1 MRVATLSESLPQ
13 HRQRA
18 YAATTHNTI
27 TIFSTIRDSKLYFRF
42 FAIIYILYLY
52 LTCAG
57 VVPYLTTIT
66 TVPLCAHPLRRRFA
80 IITTITLPF
89 SN

>member
-1 MRVATLSESLPQ
+1 M
-13 HRQRA
+13 
-18 YAATTHNTI
+18 
-27 TIFSTIRDSKLYFRF
+27 RDSKLYFRF

-57 VVPYLTTIT
+57 VIPYLATIT
-66 TVPLCAHPLRRRFA
+66 TVPLRAHPLRRRFA

>member
-1 MRVATLSESLPQ
+1 M
-13 HRQRA
+13 
-18 YAATTHNTI
+18 
-27 TIFSTIRDSKLYFRF
+27 RDSKLYFRF
-42 FAIIYILYLY
+42 FAIICILYLY
-52 LTCAG
+52 LICAG
-57 VVPYLTTIT
+57 VILYLAITT

>member
-1 MRVATLSESLPQ
+1 MQVATLSESPPQ

-18 YAATTHNTI
+18 YAATTYNTT

-42 FAIIYILYLY
+42 FAIICILYLY

-57 VVPYLTTIT
+57 VVPYLAITT
-66 TVPLCAHPLRRRFA
+66 TVPLRAHPLYKRFA